1 MDKYNT
7 ISLLNSENRIE
18 KLTSCSNSRI
28 TVSEKMAVSLNEH
41 KNQILKET
49 GRIETSFQL

>member
-18 KLTSCSNSRI
+18 KLTFCSNNRI
-28 TVSEKMAVSLNEH
+28 TVSEKMAVSLNEY

>member
-7 ISLLNSENRIE
+7 ISLLNSEDRIE
-18 KLTSCSNSRI
+18 KLTFCSNNII
-28 TVSEKMAVSLNEH
+28 TVSEKMAVSLDEH

-49 GRIETSFQL
+49 RRIETSFQL

>member
-7 ISLLNSENRIE
+7 ISLLNSEDRIE

-28 TVSEKMAVSLNEH
+28 TVSEKMAVSLDEN

>member
-18 KLTSCSNSRI
+18 KLTSVQI
-28 TVSEKMAVSLNEH
+28 TESL
-41 KNQILKET
+41 
-49 GRIETSFQL
+49 FQKKWQFL

>member
-18 KLTSCSNSRI
+18 KLTSCSNNRI

-41 KNQILKET
+41 KNQISKET
-49 GRIETSFQL
+49 RRIETSFQL

>member
-1 MDKYNT
+1 MDKYNI

-28 TVSEKMAVSLNEH
+28 TVSEKMTVSLDEH
-41 KNQILKET
+41 KNQILMET
-49 GRIETSFQL
+49 RRIETSFQL

>member
-18 KLTSCSNSRI
+18 KLTSCPNKRI

-49 GRIETSFQL
+49 RRIETSFQL

>member
-18 KLTSCSNSRI
+18 KLASCSNSRI
-28 TVSEKMAVSLNEH
+28 TVSEKMTVSLDEH

-49 GRIETSFQL
+49 RRIETSFQL

>member
-7 ISLLNSENRIE
+7 ISLLNSEDRIE
-18 KLTSCSNSRI
+18 KLAFCSNNRI

>member
-18 KLTSCSNSRI
+18 KLTSVQI
-28 TVSEKMAVSLNEH
+28 TESLFQKKMAVSLNEH

>member
-7 ISLLNSENRIE
+7 ISLLNSEDRIE
-18 KLTSCSNSRI
+18 KLAFCSNNRI
-28 TVSEKMAVSLNEH
+28 TVSEKMSVSLNEH

-49 GRIETSFQL
+49 GKIETSFQL